1 MKTGLEHTP
10 NIRPA
15 TAFKIL
21 ASGPESLP
29 PKTTIRLLAERMRH
43 QMQQASRQTNPSGV
57 IDLAEYRKARS
68 PEGSRKGS
76 TQMIPP
82 SGRDNYGAYAP
93 LARREMI

>member
-29 PKTTIRLLAERMRH
+29 PKTAIKLLAERMRH
-43 QMQQASRQTNPSGV
+43 QMQQASMQAGTSGV
-57 IDLAEYRKARS
+57 INLAEYRKARFDA
-68 PEGSRKGS
+68 GRRKGS